1 MAIPVLAPG
10 ITRSRQIVAEKSSR
24 AVLRLVPDLNTGE
37 RADRKTFVIFLSVI
51 GAIGL
56 LMLLAINTMLAQD
69 AFKLHR
75 LQAQAITLSDQRE
88 AVMQQIDLASSPE
101 ALAARAIAEGMVP
114 SQSPRFLSLSSLSA
128 SSSSLDSAA
137 HKG

>member
-1 MAIPVLAPG
+1 MAIPVLAP

-37 RADRKTFVIFLSVI
+37 KADRKTFVIFLSAI

-69 AFKLHR
+69 AFELHR
-75 LQAQAITLSDQRE
+75 LQAQATTLTDQRE
-88 AVMQQIDLASSPE
+88 AVMRQIDQASSPE
-101 ALAARAIAEGMVP
+101 VLAARATAQGMVP
-114 SQSPRFLSLSSLSA
+114 SQSPRFLSLNSLPA
-128 SSSSLDSAA
+128 STP
-137 HKG
+137 KG

>member
-1 MAIPVLAPG
+1 MAIPVLAPT
-10 ITRSRQIVAEKSSR
+10 ITRSRQTVTEKSSR
-24 AVLRLVPDLNTGE
+24 GVLRLVPDLNTGE
-37 RADRKTFVIFLSVI
+37 KADRKTFVIFLSII

-69 AFKLHR
+69 AFELRR

-88 AVMQQIDLASSPE
+88 AVMRQIDMASSPE
-101 ALAARAIAEGMVP
+101 MLAARAASEGMVP
-114 SQSPRFLSLSSLSA
+114 SPSPRFLSLNSST
-128 SSSSLDSAA
+128 SSSVA

>member
-1 MAIPVLAPG
+1 MAIPVLAPA

-37 RADRKTFVIFLSVI
+37 KADRKTFVIFLSAI

-69 AFKLHR
+69 AFELRR

-88 AVMQQIDLASSPE
+88 AVMRQIDLTSSPE
-101 ALAARAIAEGMVP
+101 VLAARAIAEGMVP
-114 SQSPRFLSLSSLSA
+114 SQSPRFLTLNSSISHSVA
-128 SSSSLDSAA
+128 P
-137 HKG
+137 KG